1 MAPRAGPSLHSELF
15 WNVVAATAFVAA
27 SAIALHAYVP
37 SATTQ
42 PLSRTQAMAMAELLA
57 AGADEV
63 AAGADKGRLEA
74 WAQRATRSRIVLG
87 LTVIGPDG
95 EVAAL
100 AADWGELAP
109 LLVQVAEQT
118 HPSKGARRA
127 DLSDLSSEGRPA
139 GAWLVTMPLD
149 AGRSRAGGYVGV
161 LFDAGAGLPP
171 PWWLFP
177 VAIAAIAVAM
187 VAVTVW
193 WLVRCVVNPI
203 GTLARACLTGDFASV
218 PPELSRRRD
227 VMGRLARAVQS
238 TDRKLRECEART
250 EHLERTVDRR
260 VAARTRQISVAL
272 RRAERHA
279 WHDPLTGVVNRRFID
294 RRLPEIFD
302 AQRQAGQDLTLAML
316 DLDHFKRFNDT
327 FGHQAGDE
335 LLRFVGTLLRH
346 AVRETDIAAR
356 YGGDE
361 FLLILP
367 AASLEQGDQIAERV
381 TALFAQQ
388 AKILPAPGHPMAV
401 SVGLASLEAHKPT
414 DLPELIRLADD
425 ALYEA
430 KRTGCRSLRA
440 PLPAGTAG

>member
-1 MAPRAGPSLHSELF
+1 MAGRAGPSLRSELF

-37 SATTQ
+37 SPTTQ
-42 PLSRTQAMAMAELLA
+42 PLSRRQAMAMAELLA
-57 AGADEV
+57 AGADEL
-63 AAGADKGRLEA
+63 AAGGDKARLEA
-74 WAQRATRSRIVLG
+74 WAQRVTRTRMVLG
-87 LTVIGPDG
+87 LTVIGADG
-95 EVAAL
+95 EVATL
-100 AADWGELAP
+100 AADWAELAP
-109 LLVQVAEQT
+109 LFVQVAEQSD
-118 HPSKGARRA
+118 PAKRVRRA

-139 GAWLVTMPLD
+139 GAWLVTVPLD
-149 AGRSRAGGYVGV
+149 ARRSQAGGYVGV
-161 LFDAGAGLPP
+161 LFDVGADQPP

-177 VAIAAIAVAM
+177 VAMACIAVAM

-203 GTLARACLTGDFASV
+203 ATLVRACVTGDFASV
-218 PPELSRRRD
+218 PAGLLQRGD
-227 VMGRLARAVQS
+227 AMGRLARAVQS
-238 TDRKLRECEART
+238 TDRKLRECESRA
-250 EHLERTVDRR
+250 EHLEQTVDRR
-260 VAARTRQISVAL
+260 VAARTRQISLAL

-279 WHDPLTGVVNRRFID
+279 WQDPLTGVVNRRFID
-294 RRLPEIFD
+294 CRLPEIFD

-335 LLRFVGTLLRH
+335 LLRFVGSLLRH

-367 AASLEQGDQIAERV
+367 AASLDQGDQIAERV

-388 AKILPAPGHPMAV
+388 AKILPAPGHPMAI
-401 SVGLASLEAHKPT
+401 SVGLASLEAHKPA
-414 DLPELIRLADD
+414 DLPELIRLADG

-430 KRTGCRSLRA
+430 KRTGRRSLTA
-440 PLPAGTAG
+440 ALPASTAG

>member
-1 MAPRAGPSLHSELF
+1 MASKAGPSLRSKLF
-15 WNVVAATAFVAA
+15 WSVAAATAFVAA

-37 SATTQ
+37 SPTAE
-42 PLSRTQAMAMAELLA
+42 PLPRSQAMAMAELLA

-63 AAGADKGRLEA
+63 AAGGDKARLEA
-74 WAQRATRSRIVLG
+74 WAQRVTRTRMVLG
-87 LTVIGPDG
+87 LTVIGADG

-109 LLVQVAEQT
+109 LLVHMAEQT

-139 GAWLVTMPLD
+139 GAWLVTVPMD
-149 AGRSRAGGYVGV
+149 VKQSQVGGYVGV
-161 LFDAGAGLPP
+161 LLDAGADLPP

-177 VAIAAIAVAM
+177 VAMAVIAVTM

-193 WLVRCVVNPI
+193 GLARCVVNPVA
-203 GTLARACLTGDFASV
+203 TLVRACVTGDFASV
-218 PPELSRRRD
+218 PPELTRRGD
-227 VMGRLARAVQS
+227 AMGRLARVVQS
-238 TDRKLRECEART
+238 IDQKLRDCEARAD
-250 EHLERTVDRR
+250 HLAETVDRR

-272 RRAERHA
+272 RRAEKHA
-279 WHDPLTGVVNRRFID
+279 WQDPLTGVVNRRFID

-335 LLRFVGTLLRH
+335 LLRFVGSLLRH

-361 FLLILP
+361 FLLVLP
-367 AASLEQGDQIAERV
+367 AASLEQGDRIAERV
-381 TALFAQQ
+381 TTLFAQQ

-401 SVGLASLEAHKPT
+401 SVGLASLEAHKPS
-414 DLPELIRLADD
+414 DLPGLIRLADD

-430 KRTGCRSLRA
+430 KRTGCGSVMA